1 MKFSIYS
8 LQKEERIGIMTEST
22 PAKVVK
28 HPIIDPRTA
37 TRMKKGKIVT
47 AEEAISLIRDGDT
60 VVTEG
65 FGGAAFAEELAI
77 ALKERFLHTGTP
89 NNLTFVYP
97 AGQGDGKNKGLNHL
111 ALEGLVGRIICSHTG
126 LTPGFGNLIH
136 ANKILAYNIPM
147 GPLVQLFRD
156 IATGKPGNLTHVGL
170 GTFIDPRIEGGKLNE
185 LTKTQGA
192 DIVSLMTVDG
202 KDYLFYKAF
211 PLNIAFIRG
220 TTADTDGNVTME
232 KEAMTL
238 EALSVAMAVKNSNGV
253 VIVQVERIAERG
265 TLNPRNVKVP
275 GIMVDCV
282 VVSKPENHW
291 QTFGEPYNPA
301 FSCEFRMPMQSLPP
315 LEMSARKIV
324 IRRAAFE
331 LKPNS
336 IVNLGIGMPE
346 GVSGVAYE
354 EKVLEHVTLTAESGM
369 IGGLPMA
376 GLNFG
381 AGINIDALIDEP
393 YQFDF
398 YDGGGLDLAFLGAA
412 EIDEEGN
419 VNVSKF
425 GPRYI
430 GPGSFIDISQNA
442 KKVCF
447 VGLFTTGGLKTS
459 VENGKLRIDEE
470 GKNKK
475 FVKHVEQM
483 TFGGRHA
490 AKMKKSV
497 LYITERCVFSL
508 CEDGIELIEI
518 AAGID
523 LATQVL
529 ALMDFKPI
537 MRKPPKLMDSR
548 IFRIRAM
555 GLSADL
561 LTVPL
566 EDRFIYRPADNLFF
580 INLENYYI
588 KTSEDIQRMKEV
600 VMGILNPI
608 GKKVRTIA
616 NYDNFNVSPHLV
628 DEYTE
633 MVRNA
638 ATYYESVTRYTTS
651 TFLRMKLGDELQ
663 KRGVAPHIYESRE
676 EARKALAGD

>member
-1 MKFSIYS
+1 
-8 LQKEERIGIMTEST
+8 MTERTSEN
-22 PAKVVK
+22 VVK
-28 HPIIDPRTA
+28 HPMIDPITA
-37 TRMKKGKIVT
+37 TRMRKGKIVT
-47 AEEAISLIRDGDT
+47 AEEAVSLIRDGDT

-65 FGGAAFAEELAI
+65 FMGAACAEELAI
-77 ALKERFLHTGTP
+77 ALKERFLNTGAP
-89 NNLTFVYP
+89 KNLTFVYP
-97 AGQGDGKNKGLNHL
+97 AGPGDGKDKGLNHL
-111 ALEGLVGRIICSHTG
+111 ALEGLVGRIICGHTG
-126 LTPGFGNLIH
+126 LTPGFGKLVH

-147 GPLVQLFRD
+147 GPLVQLYRD
-156 IATGKPGNLTHVGL
+156 IAAGKPGNLTHVGL

-211 PLNIAFIRG
+211 PLNVAFIRG
-220 TTADTDGNVTME
+220 TTADLDGNITME

-238 EALSVAMAVKNSNGV
+238 EALSAAMAVKNSNGV
-253 VIVQVERIAERG
+253 VIVQVERIAESG
-265 TLNPRNVKVP
+265 TLNPRQVKVP

-282 VVSKPENHW
+282 VVSRPENHW
-291 QTFGEPYNPA
+291 QTFGEPYSPA
-301 FSCEFRMPMQSLPP
+301 FSCEIRMPMQSIPP
-315 LEMSARKIV
+315 LEMSARKLV
-324 IRRAAFE
+324 VRRAAFE

-336 IVNLGIGMPE
+336 IVNLGIGIPE

-354 EKVLEHVTLTAESGM
+354 EKILEHVTLTAESGM
-369 IGGLPMA
+369 IGGLPMT

-381 AGINIDALIDEP
+381 AGVNIDALIDEP

-419 VNVSKF
+419 VNESKF
-425 GPRYI
+425 GPRYT
-430 GPGSFIDISQNA
+430 GTGGFIDISQNA

-447 VGLFTTGGLKTS
+447 VGLFTAGGLKTS
-459 VENGKLRIDEE
+459 VENGKLRIDQE

-508 CEDGIELIEI
+508 CDEGIELIEI
-518 AAGID
+518 APGID
-523 LATQVL
+523 LETQIL

-537 MRKPPKLMDSR
+537 LRRPPKLMDSR
-548 IFRIRAM
+548 IFRNRPM
-555 GLSADL
+555 GISADL
-561 LTVPL
+561 LTIPM
-566 EDRFIYRPADNLFF
+566 EDRFVYHPDDNIFF
-580 INLENYYI
+580 INLEKYYV
-588 KTSEDIQRMKEV
+588 KTSEDIRRMNEV
-600 VMGILNPI
+600 VMGILEPI
-608 GKKVRTIA
+608 GKKVHTIA
-616 NYDNFNVSPHLV
+616 NYDNFNVSPHLI

-633 MVRNA
+633 MVRNVA
-638 ATYYESVTRYTTS
+638 FHYESVTRYTTS
-651 TFLRMKLGDELQ
+651 TFLRMKLGNKLQ
-663 KRGVAPHIYESRE
+663 KRGVAPHIFESRD
-676 EARKALAGD
+676 EARRALTGG